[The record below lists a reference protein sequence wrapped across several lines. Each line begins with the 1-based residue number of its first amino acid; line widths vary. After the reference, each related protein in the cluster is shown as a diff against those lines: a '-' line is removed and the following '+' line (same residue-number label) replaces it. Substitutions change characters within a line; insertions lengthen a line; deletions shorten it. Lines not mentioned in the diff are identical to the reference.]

1 LNTFSS
7 PHAPDPMLDEDLPE
21 PLGINEDGTEW
32 SALEKYDQADAL
44 LVHDLFKAGL
54 LPDDFFDDY
63 KPLEA

>member
-1 LNTFSS
+1 MNTFSS
-7 PHAPDPMLDEDLPE
+7 PHALDPMLDEDLPE

-32 SALEKYDQADAL
+32 KAMGKYDQADAL